1 MCGSRT
7 LLQIKTEKFRTVLC
21 IEQKKSYLCDFARV
35 VPLSVRVGALV
46 YVKIHIFNYQ

>member
-7 LLQIKTEKFRTVLC
+7 LLQKKTEKIRKVLC
-21 IEQKKSYLCDFARV
+21 IEQKKSYLCEV

-46 YVKIHIFNYQ
+46 YVKIHILNYQ